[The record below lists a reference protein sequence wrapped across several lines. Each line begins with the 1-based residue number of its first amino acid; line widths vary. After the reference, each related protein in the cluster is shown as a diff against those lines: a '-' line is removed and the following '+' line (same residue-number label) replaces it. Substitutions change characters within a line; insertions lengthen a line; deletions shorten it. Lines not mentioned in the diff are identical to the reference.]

1 MDSRLVGVS
10 EDTQE
15 YAKKMLFKVAMV
27 LIIVGALNWGLIG
40 IADLNVVEALLGEG
54 SAASRIVYAA
64 VGLAALSIM
73 FFRDTYLP
81 FLGPSVVP
89 IATLPDQTPEG
100 ATRTKTIQVQ
110 PGQKVL
116 YWASEP
122 ASEALKHIPNWRQ
135 AYAEFKN
142 VGIAT
147 ANAAGLATLKVRD
160 PQAYTVPMKGKIEPH
175 VHYRICYT
183 NGMMGRV
190 ETIYIEPGTA
200 VEGFDEGNLVAMY

>member
-1 MDSRLVGVS
+1 MDSRLINVS
-10 EDTQE
+10 QDTQE
-15 YAKKMLFKVAMV
+15 YAKKMLFKIAMI
-27 LIIVGALNWGLIG
+27 LIVVGALNWGLIG
-40 IADLNVVEALLGEG
+40 IADLNLVEALLGEG
-54 SAASRIVYAA
+54 SAASRVIYAA

-81 FLGPSVVP
+81 FLGETVAP
-89 IATLPDQTPEG
+89 IAVLPDRAPEG
-100 ATRTKTIQVQ
+100 ATRVKIVQVQ

-122 ASEALKHIPNWRQ
+122 ATEALKHIPNWRQ

-147 ANAAGLATLKVRD
+147 ADASGLVSLKVRD
-160 PQAYTVPMKGKIEPH
+160 PQAYTVPFKGKIEPH
-175 VHYRICYT
+175 VHYRVCYT

-190 ETIYIEPGTA
+190 ETVYVEPGSA
-200 VEGFDEGNLVAMY
+200 VDGYDKGSLVSTY